1 MSQPTN
7 GSATRKLADLGKKEP
22 LPRANEEGASRQA
35 RPEPSASKPEREREK
50 GPSRAAND
58 TRPEIEDHTD
68 LHITSDACEAVL
80 AKDATVFVRDG
91 ELGRLIRARTDGP
104 LTWRK
109 FSRAIVRDTL
119 SRLARFFRWKLSKEG
134 EYSRAYVR
142 APEDA
147 AAAVL
152 ERGEWRSLRSLH
164 RITFAPFLRR
174 DGTVCAEPGFDAE
187 SGVFADFAKGS
198 FPRLPAR
205 PSREDARRA
214 LGELVS
220 TFVDFPFET
229 EADRYV
235 PVAAVLTILARDAID
250 GSVPLIMFA
259 ANTRGTG
266 KSRIGRV
273 VSILATGRK
282 PAAQGIPETDEEWA
296 KAMPSMARAGAPMVF
311 FDNVK
316 DAVPFGASALD
327 QALTTGRITSRVL
340 GLSENVEVE
349 IRSLFVASA
358 NNPTYR
364 GDLVRR
370 VLPCRME
377 THLEHPEDR
386 DDFTIPD
393 IEAYAERERG
403 RILIAALTVL
413 DAFRAA
419 GRPRAPGARPW
430 GSFERWSELVPA
442 AIEWAGGPNVEATRA
457 SLSALDETR
466 GALACVLSILFAW
479 QAKQAPGYT
488 WPAREA
494 LRELQASDAGREVL
508 DAFAP
513 KRPGTETSA
522 KSFGRRLMVARG
534 RVVESLRF
542 AERGLDP
549 KTRSALWAVEKVALT
564 K

>member
-7 GSATRKLADLGKKEP
+7 GSATRKLADLEKKEP
-22 LPRANEEGASRQA
+22 LPRASGEGE
-35 RPEPSASKPEREREK
+35 RPK
-50 GPSRAAND
+50 GPSRPAND

-68 LHITSDACEAVL
+68 LHVTSDACEAVL
-80 AKDATVFVRDG
+80 AKDAMVFVRDG
-91 ELGRLIRARTDGP
+91 ELGRLIRARGDGP

-109 FSRAIVRDTL
+109 FSRAVVRDTL
-119 SRLARFFRWKLSKEG
+119 SRLARFFRWKASKEG
-134 EYSRAYVR
+134 EFTRTYVR

-174 DGTVCAEPGFDAE
+174 NGTVCAEPGFDAE
-187 SGVFADFAKGS
+187 SGVFADFGKGS

-214 LGELVS
+214 LALLVS
-220 TFVDFPFET
+220 TFVDFPFAA

-235 PVAAVLTILARDAID
+235 PAAAVLTILARDAIQ
-250 GSVPLIMFA
+250 GSVPLIMVS

-266 KSRIGRV
+266 KSRLARV
-273 VSILATGRK
+273 VSILATGRDA
-282 PAAQGIPETDEEWA
+282 AAQGVPETDEEWT
-296 KAMPSMARAGAPMVF
+296 KTMPSIARTSPPMVC

-316 DAVPFGASALD
+316 DGTPFGSSALD
-327 QALTTGRITSRVL
+327 QALTTGRIAARVL

-349 IRSLFVASA
+349 IRSLFVATA

-370 VLPCRME
+370 VLPCRLQ
-377 THLEHPEDR
+377 TSLENPEDR
-386 DDFTIPD
+386 DDFKIRD
-393 IEAYAERERG
+393 VEAYATKERA
-403 RILIAALTVL
+403 RILVAGLTVL
-413 DAFRAA
+413 AAFHAA
-419 GRPRAPGARPW
+419 GRPLAPDARPW

-442 AIEWAGGPNVEATRA
+442 AIAWAGGPNVEATRE
-457 SLSALDETR
+457 SLTALDETR
-466 GALACVLSILFAW
+466 GALACVLTLLFAW
-479 QAKQAPGYT
+479 QEKQAPGYT

-494 LRELQASDAGREVL
+494 LRELQSSDAGREAL

-513 KRPGTETSA
+513 KRAGVETSA
-522 KSFGRRLMVARG
+522 KGFGRRLMVATG
-534 RVVESLRF
+534 RVVEGFRF
-542 AERGLDP
+542 VPRGLDP
-549 KTRSALWAVEKVALT
+549 RSRSTLWVVEKVAPPR
-564 K
+564 